1 MFEREFKVNEYITLK
16 LEEDTTII
24 YVNDKKFEQC
34 KYLLLTINPE
44 DIEDYEDIQ
53 SIDEASERLD
63 RSLEQNK
70 RLIPPETEFW
80 GHCSNLQ
87 AWVENDYDTR
97 LLHRNIAFPLLKKL
111 SMAGDLKA
119 KKLFKDE
126 IAERFS
132 SGHETVMNYLKE
144 RNYLNYLNRKERL
157 TLYRGM
163 FEAGSPQVL
172 KFLFDSGVLDDLK
185 LSEQEIKPL
194 IDSIDIERIRKS
206 KEEIAFPL
214 IEKLVTLQHPLSLE
228 IFQKDIKTMFEKGTA
243 SQVMF
248 LFNKSYLYR
257 LTDTE
262 IKNLVKNFNIERILD
277 DKPQLIFPILEKLI
291 ILGNPLALSHFVNT
305 LKKTFEKGTLDDL
318 EFIIN
323 NSYLKYI
330 KKDEMELLINPKNFD
345 SLEKINDFRV
355 YFVLKSLSKAGIMSA
370 AIMLERKLLKKIESG
385 YPNAHEYLNQN
396 FLDLTKQQHKLCNQL
411 EKINDTIN
419 YGKYI
424 INDSEK
430 LQLIKEYDKIAK
442 KLATNIKTWVK
453 RFYTTFH

>member
-1 MFEREFKVNEYITLK
+1 MSTIEFKVNDFITLK
-16 LEEDTTII
+16 LEEDTTVI
-24 YVNDKKFEQC
+24 YVNGKRFDQC
-34 KYLLLTINPE
+34 KYLLLTINPKE
-44 DIEDYEDIQ
+44 IEEYEDIQ

-63 RSLEQNK
+63 RTLEQNK
-70 RLIPPETEFW
+70 RLIPAETEFW
-80 GHCSNLQ
+80 GHCSNIQ

-111 SMAGDLKA
+111 SIAGDIKA

-132 SGHETVMNYLKE
+132 SGHKTVMNYLKE

-157 TLYRGM
+157 TLYRSM
-163 FEAGSPQVL
+163 FEKGSPQML

-185 LSEQEIKPL
+185 LNENEIKPL
-194 IDSIDIERIRKS
+194 IDGIDIEMIRKS
-206 KEEIAFPL
+206 REDLAFPL
-214 IEKLVTLQHPLSLE
+214 LEKLVTLQHPLSLE
-228 IFQKDIKTMFEKGTA
+228 IFQKDIKTMFEKGSA
-243 SQVMF
+243 NQVMF

-262 IKNLVKNFNIERILD
+262 IKNLVRNFNIERILN
-277 DKPQLIFPILEKLI
+277 DKSQLVFPILEKLI
-291 ILGNPLALSHFVNT
+291 ILGNPSALTHFVNT
-305 LKKTFEKGTLDDL
+305 LKKFFQRGTLDDL

-330 KKDEMELLINPKNFD
+330 KKEEMDSLIDSKKFD
-345 SLEKINDFRV
+345 SLEQINDFRTF
-355 YFVLKSLSKAGIMSA
+355 FVLKSLSRAGIASA
-370 AIMLERKLLKKIESG
+370 TSLLEKKILKKIQSG

-396 FLDLTKQQHKLCNQL
+396 YLDLSRYQHKLCNQL

-424 INDSEK
+424 VSDSEK
-430 LQLIKEYDKIAK
+430 LQLITEYDKIAK
-442 KLATNIKTWVK
+442 NLAESINKNYKIKK
-453 RFYTTFH
+453 